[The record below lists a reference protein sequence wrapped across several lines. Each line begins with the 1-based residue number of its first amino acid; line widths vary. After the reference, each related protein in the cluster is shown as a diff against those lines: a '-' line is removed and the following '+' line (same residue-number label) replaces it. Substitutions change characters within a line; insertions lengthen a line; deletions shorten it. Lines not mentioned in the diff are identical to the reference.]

1 VTASTPTTGLKV
13 TLGGGSPVPSTTEA
27 SSAVV
32 GVSFDTVSSGVVF
45 VTFTSPSGVA
55 STYAINVQQTTA
67 LNPKPSDCP

>member
-1 VTASTPTTGLKV
+1 MRHWTVM
-13 TLGGGSPVPSTTEA
+13 
-27 SSAVV
+27 
-32 GVSFDTVSSGVVF
+32 VSDLPLARWI

>member
-1 VTASTPTTGLKV
+1 
-13 TLGGGSPVPSTTEA
+13 VPSTTEA
-27 SSAVV
+27 SSAAV
-32 GVSFDTVSSGVVF
+32 GVSFDTVSAGVVF